1 MMLHQNMAL
10 ELVVL
15 EVAQNHLFVFV
26 FYHQKLL
33 TPLHREHLARAFFSF
48 F

>member
-15 EVAQNHLFVFV
+15 EVLQNHLFVFV
-26 FYHQKLL
+26 FYRQSKHLE
-33 TPLHREHLARAFFSF
+33 HRVRAFFSF